1 MNHLLNHALA
11 AALAV
16 ILAFGSIGAIV
27 TVPPAQ
33 AAGPAALPLPA
44 LPALA

>member
-1 MNHLLNHALA
+1 MTRFATNALA
-11 AALAV
+11 ACAAV
-16 ILAFGSIGAIV
+16 LLTFGSIGAIV

-33 AAGPAALPLPA
+33 AETPATIA